1 MPVAATTGRVAA
13 RPSPPAGGD
22 NSAGL
27 RSVLAAIDLLDC
39 FTTVDE
45 LGVSDIARRL
55 GLAKSTVHRLLT
67 TLCQRGMAER
77 DERTGRYRLGMH
89 LYELGELAVSRLD
102 LRRAALPLLEELRA
116 RSGYTV
122 HLGVPEGPDVVYV
135 ERLTTLRS
143 IPLLMDIGRRLPA
156 HCTACGK
163 AIAAF
168 NPTVA
173 GARQAA
179 GFPAVTASTIH
190 SAADYGRELRAVRH
204 AGYAIN
210 HDEARAG
217 LSSVAAPVCD
227 RSGHARAAISLVGPT
242 AEIEGTPGRHARL
255 AQAAAA
261 RLARS
266 LHL

>member
-1 MPVAATTGRVAA
+1 MATMQTSAC
-13 RPSPPAGGD
+13 AGGTLPPED
-22 NSAGL
+22 PAEGGAGL

-39 FTTVDE
+39 FTAADD
-45 LGVSDIARRL
+45 LGVSEIARKL
-55 GLAKSTVHRLLT
+55 GLAKSTVHRLLS
-67 TLCQRGMAER
+67 TLCRRGMAER
-77 DERTGRYRLGMH
+77 DPQTGRYRLGMH

-102 LRRAALPLLEELRA
+102 LRRAALPLLEEMRA
-116 RSGYTV
+116 RTGFAV
-122 HLGVPEGPDVVYV
+122 HLAVSQGPDVVYV
-135 ERLTTLRS
+135 ERLPTLRS
-143 IPLLMDIGRRLPA
+143 LPLLMDISLRLPA

-173 GARQAA
+173 RARQAA
-179 GFPAVTASTIH
+179 GFPAMTASSIH
-190 SAADYGRELRAVRH
+190 SAADYDRELRNVRQ

-210 HDEARAG
+210 HDEACAG

-227 RSGHARAAISLVGPT
+227 RAGRARAAISLVGPT
-242 AEIEGTPGRHARL
+242 GAIAGTPGRHARL
-255 AQAAAA
+255 AQAAAI